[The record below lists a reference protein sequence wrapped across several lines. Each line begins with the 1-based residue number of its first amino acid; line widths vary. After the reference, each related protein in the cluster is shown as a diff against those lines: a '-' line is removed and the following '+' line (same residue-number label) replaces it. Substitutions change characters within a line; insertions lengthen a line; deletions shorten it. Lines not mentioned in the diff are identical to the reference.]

1 MPFVHD
7 ALTLVLATILLTITA
22 LLLTFSSLAGV
33 RQTRALMLA
42 GLFAAMY
49 AVRMLVNTDTAS
61 YELAGAPLEYVR
73 SALEYLVPLPATL
86 LFAHHFG
93 EHWRRL
99 NQGVF
104 VAFAA
109 LAGFGIP
116 FELITHRPYA
126 LKAVADTIVVLMM
139 VVFAV
144 NLVTVR
150 GTNLIRVGAAIFALF
165 VLNQHLGAV
174 PRGFEGLLE
183 PVGFLFFAGSIVAT
197 LLRDTIASRG
207 RLIAVESELSTA
219 RTIQLSIIPD
229 TPPPIPGLEIAAAYQ
244 PASEVGGDFYDFV
257 DLGDGR
263 LAVFI
268 ADVSGHGVPAALVAS
283 MLKIALAAQPPASE
297 PAEVLHQLNQL
308 FCGRLKRQFF
318 TAAYG
323 VFANDTL
330 SLASGGH
337 PPPIVGM
344 RELHAD
350 GFVIGRIRTARF
362 TPVSVPFT
370 AGDVAVFYTDGIIE
384 AASPA
389 GEIWGWER
397 LQQCIEANRH
407 ASPRAIADTILDQV
421 RQWTAPG
428 TAEDDLTLIVVRNTR
443 VGA

>member
-1 MPFVHD
+1 MPYLADV
-7 ALTLVLATILLTITA
+7 LTLVIATILLTIAA
-22 LLLTFSSLAGV
+22 LLLTFSSLSGV
-33 RQTRALMLA
+33 RRTRALLLA

-73 SALEYLVPLPATL
+73 SALEYLVPLPAAL
-86 LFAHHFG
+86 LFAHYFG
-93 EHWRRL
+93 ERWRRV

-104 VAFAA
+104 VIFAA
-109 LAGFGIP
+109 LAIFGIP
-116 FELITHRPYA
+116 FELITRRPYA
-126 LKAVADTIVVLMM
+126 LNAVANTVVVLMM

-144 NLVTVR
+144 NLLTVR
-150 GTNLIRVGAAIFALF
+150 GTNLIRLGASIFALF
-165 VLNQHLGAV
+165 VLNQHLGVV

-183 PVGFLFFAGSIVAT
+183 PIGFLFFVGAIVAT

-229 TPPPIPGLEIAAAYQ
+229 TPPPIAGLEIAAAYQ

-257 DLGDGR
+257 DLGEGR

-283 MLKIALAAQPPASE
+283 MLKIALAAQPALAD

-318 TAAYG
+318 TAAYA
-323 VFANDTL
+323 VFAGDTL
-330 SLASGGH
+330 TLASGGH
-337 PPPIVGM
+337 PPPIVGT
-344 RELHAD
+344 REFHAE
-350 GFVIGRIRTARF
+350 GFVIGRMRSARF
-362 TPVSVPFT
+362 TPVSASFV

-384 AASPA
+384 AASPS

-397 LQQCIEANRH
+397 LRECIDANRD
-407 ASPRAIADTILDQV
+407 AAVGVIADRILDAV

-428 TAEDDLTLIVVRNTR
+428 TAEDDLTLVVIRR
-443 VGA
+443 GV